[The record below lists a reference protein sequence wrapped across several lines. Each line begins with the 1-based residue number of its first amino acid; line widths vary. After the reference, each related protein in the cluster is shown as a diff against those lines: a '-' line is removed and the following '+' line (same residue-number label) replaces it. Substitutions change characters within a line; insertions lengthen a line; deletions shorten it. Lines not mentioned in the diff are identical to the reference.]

1 MKMSNIVYDTLRL
14 ISLVYA
20 PIATCAMAILAAL
33 DVPYLDTVA
42 AIVAAIGAM
51 LGSFVEISRREYM
64 KDQEGET
71 DEQAVD

>member
-1 MKMSNIVYDTLRL
+1 MNLSNIAYDTLRL
-14 ISLVYA
+14 IALVYT
-20 PIATCAMAILAAL
+20 PIGTCVLAILAAL

-64 KDQEGET
+64 KDQEAG
-71 DEQAVD
+71 DGIQ